1 MWWGYEWVLIVVLCR
16 CVDRNGSFIVETTA
30 WEGKKGG

>member
-1 MWWGYEWVLIVVLCR
+1 MADLGVFR
-16 CVDRNGSFIVETTA
+16 CVDQNGGFMVETTA

>member
-1 MWWGYEWVLIVVLCR
+1 MADLGVFR
-16 CVDRNGSFIVETTA
+16 CVDRNGSFMVETTA

>member
-1 MWWGYEWVLIVVLCR
+1 MADLGVFR
-16 CVDRNGSFIVETTA
+16 CVDRYGSFMVETTA

>member
-1 MWWGYEWVLIVVLCR
+1 MADLGVFR
-16 CVDRNGSFIVETTA
+16 CVDRNRSFMVETTA